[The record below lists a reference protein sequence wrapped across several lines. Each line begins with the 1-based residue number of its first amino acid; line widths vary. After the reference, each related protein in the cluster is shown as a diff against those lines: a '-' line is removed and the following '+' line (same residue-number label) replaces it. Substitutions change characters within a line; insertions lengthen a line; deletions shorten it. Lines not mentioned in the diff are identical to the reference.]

1 MLHSMCQQ
9 IWKTQQW
16 PQQWKS
22 SVFIPMP
29 KKGMPKKVQTTVQ
42 LFSFHMLVRWYS
54 KSFKIRFNSMWTKNF
69 QIYKLYLEMAEEPE
83 IKLPVSIVSEKKQE
97 NSRKTSTTAS
107 LTMQKLLIVWITTN
121 CGKFFKRWEYQ
132 NTLPASWE
140 TCMLVKK
147 QWLQPN
153 MEQWIGSNWER
164 SM

>member
-1 MLHSMCQQ
+1 MLLKCCTQYVSKFGKLSSGHS
-9 IWKTQQW
+9 
-16 PQQWKS
+16 S
-22 SVFIPMP
+22 
-29 KKGMPKKVQTTVQ
+29 GKVQFSFQRQRKFQTTVQ
-42 LFSFHMLVRWYS
+42 LFSFHMLARQYS
-54 KSFKIRFNSMWTKNF
+54 KSFKIHFNSMWTKNF
-69 QIYKLYLEMAEEPE
+69 QMYKLYLEMAEEPE
-83 IKLPVSIVSEKKQE
+83 IKLPISIVSEKKQE

-107 LTMQKLLIVWITTN
+107 LTMLKLLIVWITTN

-153 MEQWIGSNWER
+153 MEQWIGSIWER

>member
-54 KSFKIRFNSMWTKNF
+54 KSFKIRFFSMWTKNF

-132 NTLPASWE
+132 NTLPSSWE